1 MLYPVGQCSVAI
13 EMRDAYAIK
22 VHYKLSRKRQA
33 KERFSTRAEW
43 HHMERCDKESKFQH
57 SLDMLQDE
65 LRSLREAKL
74 GHRLPTP
81 AFKPG
86 QCVMQWWASW
96 LVSAVALP
104 KYYHT
109 KQRPAWYVG
118 EVLSYA
124 GFLHRRY
131 AGQVV
136 EENFYNVY

>member
-1 MLYPVGQCSVAI
+1 
-13 EMRDAYAIK
+13 MRDAYAIK
-22 VHYKLSRKRQA
+22 VHCLLSRSRRA

-43 HHMERCDKESKFQH
+43 YNMERCDKESKFQH

-65 LRSLREAKL
+65 LRALREAKL
-74 GHRLPTP
+74 GHILPTP

-86 QCVMQWWASW
+86 QCVMQWWAHW
-96 LVSAVALP
+96 LVSAVTLP
-104 KYYHT
+104 KNYHT

-131 AGQVV
+131 AGQDVA
-136 EENFYNVY
+136 ENFYNVY

>member
-13 EMRDAYAIK
+13 EIRDAYAIK
-22 VHYKLSRKRQA
+22 IHRDLPRKRQA
-33 KERFSTRAEW
+33 LERYYTRAEC
-43 HHMERCDKESKFQH
+43 HHMERGDKEFKFQH

-65 LRSLREAKL
+65 LRALREAKL
-74 GHRLPTP
+74 GHLLPTP

-86 QCVMQWWASW
+86 QCVMQWWAHW
-96 LVSAVALP
+96 LVSAVTLP
-104 KYYHT
+104 KNYHT

-131 AGQVV
+131 AGQDVA
-136 EENFYNVY
+136 ENFYNVY

>member
-57 SLDMLQDE
+57 SLDELQDE
-65 LRSLREAKL
+65 LRTLREAKL
-74 GHRLPTP
+74 GRRLPTP

-86 QCVMQWWASW
+86 QCVKQWWASW
-96 LVSAVALP
+96 LVSAVSLP
-104 KYYHT
+104 KHYHT
-109 KQRPAWYVG
+109 TQRPAWYVG

-131 AGQVV
+131 AGQFV
-136 EENFYNVY
+136 EEHFYNVY